1 VPLLGAFPVR
11 TLLQGEGGAGST
23 SAGVSVGK
31 ELGTLEWA
39 GASGAAPTQRGAL
52 CGAVGGFRRE
62 GELHRN
68 LASWEQV
75 DRTESPP
82 PAMSGSSSSRGG
94 SARGRLPEWHLGL
107 SSRGEPP
114 ARTPGELVSAGR
126 RGGRLG
132 ENPARPVPPARTAG
146 SSRSPPG
153 GTVAKRAAPA
163 WSLDCFS

>member
-75 DRTESPP
+75 DRTGLLYYALSLCRPMFRRVLICF
-82 PAMSGSSSSRGG
+82 AG
-94 SARGRLPEWHLGL
+94 LHL
-107 SSRGEPP
+107 
-114 ARTPGELVSAGR
+114 
-126 RGGRLG
+126 
-132 ENPARPVPPARTAG
+132 
-146 SSRSPPG
+146 
-153 GTVAKRAAPA
+153 
-163 WSLDCFS
+163 

>member
-11 TLLQGEGGAGST
+11 TLLQGEGGAKCT

-68 LASWEQV
+68 LASWEQGP
-75 DRTESPP
+75 RTVNAIFSFQ
-82 PAMSGSSSSRGG
+82 
-94 SARGRLPEWHLGL
+94 WL
-107 SSRGEPP
+107 SSP
-114 ARTPGELVSAGR
+114 SKS
-126 RGGRLG
+126 RL
-132 ENPARPVPPARTAG
+132 
-146 SSRSPPG
+146 
-153 GTVAKRAAPA
+153 
-163 WSLDCFS
+163 